1 MKLEK
6 LIRGV
11 NKNINSVYAKGLAP
25 EDQAH
30 QIIKG
35 ILNSAQSED
44 IFGTIFNATPYRYTK
59 KMIPNC
65 QISKTCTGIY
75 ISGLQFIVRDID
87 LDKIN
92 INKIKRINE
101 ILSRLDYNSLRVDN
115 FVDLTTIHNLTF
127 KI

>member
-11 NKNINSVYAKGLAP
+11 NKNINSVYAKGLA
-25 EDQAH
+25 
-30 QIIKG
+30 
-35 ILNSAQSED
+35 ED
-44 IFGTIFNATPYRYTK
+44 IFGSIFNSTPYRYTK

-65 QISKTCTGIY
+65 QISKTCSGIY
-75 ISGLQFIVRDID
+75 ISGLQFIVRDTD
-87 LDKIN
+87 PDKIN
-92 INKIKRINE
+92 INKINYINE

-115 FVDLTTIHNLTF
+115 FVDLTTLHNLTF